1 MRPIKL
7 SMQAFGPYANKVEV
21 DFTKF
26 GNNGLYLITGDTG
39 AGKTTIFD
47 GISYALFD
55 KTSGNERSPEMLRSK
70 YANENTVTE
79 VELVFSYNNKE
90 YKVKRCPKY
99 PFINRNN
106 KLDYKGPSV
115 ELTYPNG
122 KVLTQ
127 IKETNQAIRDL
138 LGLDFDQFK
147 RIVMIAQG
155 DFKELILDKENKRI
169 DIFRKIFDTKLY
181 EDIQNSLWE
190 NRKSLSEEYK
200 DYQKS
205 IKQYV
210 DSAYYGENDDLDI
223 ELDEIK
229 NKDDILTK
237 DILSCLNKINDKD
250 DKNIKELENKNKAF
264 QTKLE
269 KINNEL
275 GLIEKYAEYREKL
288 DELKDNKKD
297 LEPSFNKIKKE
308 YELNKTKQKD
318 IDKETKKL
326 IVLKEE
332 LEKFED
338 VEDKKDE
345 ISELKENLKDAQTN
359 EKKTAK
365 NLDDEKKKLD
375 SYKKEK
381 KSLEKIGESKQKL
394 ENGLEKCEKLE
405 ESLDELQE
413 DYNEFL
419 SLNKKQEKAK
429 NEYLKIRDEVKKIK
443 LNYDENYQLFLDGQA
458 GILAEKLV
466 DNKPCPVCG
475 SLEHPKKAKKPNKI
489 MSQSEL
495 DDLRVLVDNQ
505 TKLEAD
511 KSKILN
517 SINGQIENLK
527 KTLLGSAKKLLKID
541 NLDDFVNAM
550 NIVLKDNRKE
560 SDKLQKQID
569 EIEDKITRYEE
580 LDELI
585 DDANETIEDLANE
598 KNELSKNIVASKTK
612 VDSLNKQIERII
624 ATLTSKTFDDAEKK
638 YNKLNESISSFKLSF
653 EKCEKEYSSLNKE
666 LIEINTEISS
676 LEEQLKEAK
685 KGDVEK
691 LKTSKE
697 ELTDSIDEAVDLLR
711 KLSARYKNNTD
722 ICKNIESIQK
732 RIKKVE
738 DELQYVNIL
747 CDTANGR
754 LKGKQKVDFETYIQ
768 MNYFDRILAYG
779 NQRLLIMSDGQY
791 EFIRGEEGL
800 DLDIIDHYNGTRRE
814 VSTLSGGES
823 FMASLSLALGMSD
836 EVQRRAS
843 SVHIDTMF
851 VDEGFGS
858 LDDEALNRAIN
869 ALSMLSDS
877 NKLVGL
883 ISHIPELQ
891 NKIEN
896 QIIVKKDKINGSRIE
911 Q

>member
-70 YANENTVTE
+70 YANENTITE

-99 PFINRNN
+99 PYINRNN

-115 ELTYPNG
+115 ELTYPDG

-127 IKETNQAIRDL
+127 KTETDHAIKDL

-190 NRKSLSEEYK
+190 NRKLLSEDFK

-210 DSAYYGENDDLDI
+210 NSAYYGENDDLDI

-229 NKDDILTK
+229 NKDNILSN
-237 DILSCLNKINDKD
+237 DVLSCLSKINDKD
-250 DKNIKELENKNKAF
+250 DKKIKELESKNKTL

-275 GLIEKYAEYREKL
+275 GIIEKYAEYREKL
-288 DELKDNKKD
+288 VKLKEDKKE

-308 YELNKTKQKD
+308 YESNKAKQKD
-318 IDKETKKL
+318 IDKDTKKL
-326 IVLKEE
+326 IILKEE

-338 VEDKKDE
+338 IEDKKDE
-345 ISELKENLKDAQTN
+345 ISELKENLKDSQTS
-359 EKKTAK
+359 EKKIVK

-394 ENGLEKCEKLE
+394 ENSFEKCEKLN
-405 ESLDELQE
+405 ESLEELQD
-413 DYNEFL
+413 DYDEYL
-419 SLNKKQEKAK
+419 SLSKKQEKAK
-429 NEYLKIRDEVKKIK
+429 NEYLKIRDEVKKIRSS
-443 LNYDENYQLFLDGQA
+443 YDDNYQLFLDGQA
-458 GILAEKLV
+458 GILAEKLI

-475 SLEHPKKAKKPNKI
+475 SLDHPRKAKKPDKI
-489 MSQSEL
+489 MSQGEL
-495 DDLRVLVDNQ
+495 DNLKTLVDNQ

-517 SINGQIENLK
+517 SINGQIENLN

-541 NLDDFVNAM
+541 NLNEFSNAM
-550 NIVLKDNRKE
+550 KIVLMENRKDY
-560 SDKLQKQID
+560 DKLQKQIS
-569 EIEDKITRYEE
+569 EIEDKINRFDE
-580 LDELI
+580 LDDLI
-585 DDANETIEDLANE
+585 EDSDETIEDLTNE

-612 VDSLNKQIERII
+612 IDSLNKQIEKIA
-624 ATLTSKTFDDAEKK
+624 ATLTSKTFDDADRK
-638 YNKLNESISSFKLSF
+638 YNMLNESISIFKLSYD
-653 EKCEKEYSSLNKE
+653 KCEKEYGSLNKE

-685 KGDVEK
+685 KGDIEK
-691 LKTSKE
+691 LKSSKE
-697 ELTDSIDEAVDLLR
+697 ELTDNIDEVVSILR
-711 KLSARYKNNTD
+711 KLSARYKNNID

-732 RIKKVE
+732 RIQKVE

-791 EFIRGEEGL
+791 EFIRGNEGL

-858 LDDEALNRAIN
+858 LDDEALNRAVN
-869 ALSMLSDS
+869 ALGMLSNS